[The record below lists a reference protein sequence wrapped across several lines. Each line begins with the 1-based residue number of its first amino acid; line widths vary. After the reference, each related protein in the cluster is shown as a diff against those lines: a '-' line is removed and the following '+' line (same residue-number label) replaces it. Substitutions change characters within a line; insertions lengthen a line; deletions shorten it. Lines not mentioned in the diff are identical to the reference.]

1 MQDRY
6 FYTDPTGH
14 KSGPFTE
21 LELRELAARGV
32 LSPDGIVEIEG
43 ISRGFLVRE
52 FESLAP
58 PMAAG
63 AAPSTDAAATGP
75 SPEGVGMGSSAGAAR
90 PPTEPPP
97 EHLGGPPKR
106 SRVARSTYILL
117 ALLPALAGVFGVH
130 NVVAGHVT
138 RGVVQLVLSAFTMGG
153 VLSGIVFP
161 LCCCVGVP
169 LYAGMYVWVIVEAIV
184 VTRDARG
191 LEFA

>member
-1 MQDRY
+1 MHDRY

-32 LSPDGIVEIEG
+32 LSPDGILEIEG

-52 FESLAP
+52 FDGLAASV
-58 PMAAG
+58 AAG
-63 AAPSTDAAATGP
+63 AAPVGASHAIDGRGSAFDAT
-75 SPEGVGMGSSAGAAR
+75 R

-97 EHLGGPPKR
+97 EHLRGPPPR
-106 SRVARSTYILL
+106 SKVARSTYILL
-117 ALLPALAGVFGVH
+117 ALLPALVGVFGAH
-130 NVVAGHVT
+130 NVVAGHIA
-138 RGVVQLVLSAFTMGG
+138 RGVVQLVLSAFTIGG